1 MTPSF
6 TKIGSFASE
15 IGAEI
20 TAYDSDRQLLYVVS
34 GGTTIQIIELSDPTA
49 PQEMFSLDIAQFGVP
64 INGANSIA
72 YKNNLLAVAIAADPI
87 TDPGVVALIDLAAVT
102 EINAAGGNIL
112 DAVKTFTVGALPDM
126 LTFSPDGSKV
136 LVANEG
142 EAVVEVADDGAVTV
156 TDPEGSVSIIDVSGE
171 FTTLSQSNVA
181 TADFSRFNG
190 KEADLRGDGVRI
202 FPDATTA
209 QDVEP
214 EYIAVSPDGTKAF
227 VTLQENNA
235 IAIVDI
241 ATATIEA
248 IQPLGL
254 KNYSLSGLDASDK
267 DDAINIQPRPVFG
280 LYMPDAIAS
289 FESNGDTFYLIANEG
304 DDRGDADA
312 DPRGDAILLED
323 LADVTSLGRSG
334 LSLDPAFEQQLLA
347 GGLLEDEALG
357 RLTLSS
363 IDGDTDSDGD
373 IDRLV
378 SYGGRSFSVL
388 DSSGSIVFDSGD
400 QIERITAEL
409 APELFNANDGD
420 PAVVDTRSGNKG
432 PEPETVTTGVIDGK
446 LYAFVGLER
455 AGGGVLVYDLA
466 NPRQPEFVQYFRS
479 DEDIASEGLTFI
491 SAENSPNGQPL
502 LAVANEF
509 SNTIAL
515 YTSDSIATPP
525 EGQELLGT
533 DGNNDLAGTEGNDTI
548 AGLGGA
554 DVIRGMGG
562 DDVLRGDGNSRA
574 ANAGGSASGDD
585 IIFGG
590 AGNDRIGGKLGSDTL
605 YGEAGDDS
613 LYGDAGDDLLYG
625 GAGNDTLYGDDNLS
639 SGIDTFVLAA
649 GEGTDRIM
657 DFEAGKDLI
666 GLLGSLS
673 FGQLSVTQTGS
684 NVAIAAGSELLAEVM
699 NLNVSDLNESSFR
712 AIA

>member
-1 MTPSF
+1 MTPSL

-34 GGTTIQIIELSDPTA
+34 GGTTLQVIELSDPTS
-49 PQEMFSLDIAQFGVP
+49 PQEVASLDIAQFGASV
-64 INGANSIA
+64 NGANSIA

-87 TDPGVVALIDLAAVT
+87 TDPGVVALIDLTAVT

-112 DAVKTFTVGALPDM
+112 DAVKIFTVGSLPDM

-136 LVANEG
+136 LVANEA
-142 EAVVEVADDGAVTV
+142 EATVAVDDDGAVTV
-156 TDPEGSVSIIDVSGE
+156 TDPEGSVSIIDVSGD
-171 FTTLSQSNVA
+171 FNTLSQSNVA

-190 KEADLRGDGVRI
+190 KEADLRGEGVRI

-209 QDVEP
+209 QDLEP

-254 KNYSLSGLDASDK
+254 KDYSLSGLDASDK
-267 DDAINIQPRPVFG
+267 DGAINIQPRPVFG
-280 LYMPDAIAS
+280 LYMPDAITS
-289 FESNGDTFYLIANEG
+289 FESNGETFYLIANEG

-312 DPRGDAILLED
+312 DPRGDAIRLKD
-323 LADVTSLGRSG
+323 LADVTSFGRSG
-334 LSLDPAFEQQLLA
+334 LLLDPAFEQQLLA
-347 GGLLEDEALG
+347 DGLLEDEALG
-357 RLTLSS
+357 RLTISS
-363 IDGDTDSDGD
+363 LDGDTDGDGD

-388 DSSGSIVFDSGD
+388 DSSGSIIFDSGD

-420 PAVVDTRSGNKG
+420 PEEVDTRSDNKG

-466 NPRQPEFVQYFRS
+466 NPRQPEFVQYVR
-479 DEDIASEGLTFI
+479 DNADVGPEGLTFI
-491 SAENSPNGQPL
+491 ASESSPNGQPL
-502 LAVANEF
+502 LAVANEV
-509 SNTIAL
+509 SNTIAV
-515 YTSDSIATPP
+515 YQAGSTGTPEPTNPTDPVTSPNFTL
-525 EGQELLGT
+525 QLLH
-533 DGNNDLAGTEGNDTI
+533 L
-548 AGLGGA
+548 
-554 DVIRGMGG
+554 
-562 DDVLRGDGNSRA
+562 
-574 ANAGGSASGDD
+574 
-585 IIFGG
+585 
-590 AGNDRIGGKLGSDTL
+590 SDQ
-605 YGEAGDDS
+605 EAGIPALQDAPRASAVLNALRDD
-613 LYGDAGDDLLYG
+613 YE
-625 GAGNDTLYGDDNLS
+625 NTLVLS
-639 SGIDTFVLAA
+639 SGDAYIPGVFLFC
-649 GEGTDRIM
+649 E
-657 DFEAGKDLI
+657 
-666 GLLGSLS
+666 
-673 FGQLSVTQTGS
+673 
-684 NVAIAAGSELLAEVM
+684 
-699 NLNVSDLNESSFR
+699 
-712 AIA
+712 